1 MRGGAL
7 IWYHRTME
15 KFQPSYIKL
24 LTSGELDSRAREAR
38 RRERTCDLCARYCR
52 IDRSERTGA
61 CKTGLRARLAS
72 FGPHH
77 GEEDPLRGVAGSGTI
92 FFSWCNLRCQ
102 YCQNADISQAPAGRE
117 VDSEELADIML
128 SLQRSGCHNIN
139 FVSPSHVVAEILEAL
154 VIAARSGLNLPLV
167 YNTGGFDSLEALSLL
182 DGVID
187 IYMPDMKY
195 GDARIARTHSKI
207 GNYPEINRKA
217 VREMHRQ
224 VGDLCLDADGI
235 AQRGLLVRHLVLPG
249 SLAGTEEVVRFLV
262 DEISPNTYLNIMGQ
276 YRPAYR
282 AKEYPRLDR
291 ILRSKELQDA
301 LRLAA
306 QAGLTRLDE
315 RHTPVFRW

>member
-1 MRGGAL
+1 MDA
-7 IWYHRTME
+7 
-15 KFQPSYIKL
+15 QPPAYLQL
-24 LTSGELDSRAREAR
+24 LESGELEARAREAR
-38 RRERTCDLCARYCR
+38 TRESACDLCARYCR
-52 IDRSERTGA
+52 VDRSAKTGA

-117 VDSEELADIML
+117 IEGEELAAIML

-154 VIAARSGLNLPLV
+154 LLAARSGLHLPLV

-195 GDARIARTHSKI
+195 GDGRIARTHSKI

-224 VGDLCLDADGI
+224 VGDLRLDADGI
-235 AQRGLLVRHLVLPG
+235 ARRGLLVRHLVLPG
-249 SLAGTEEVVRFLV
+249 GLAGTEEVVRFLAE
-262 DEISPNTYLNIMGQ
+262 EISPNTYLNIMGQ

-282 AKEYPRLDR
+282 AQAYPPLNRPLRIDEY
-291 ILRSKELQDA
+291 QDA
-301 LRLAA
+301 LGMAA
-306 QAGLTRLDE
+306 RAGLTRLDE
-315 RHTPVFRW
+315 RRSPMIRW